1 MKTID
6 KIKMGSM
13 VSLILILL
21 IFTVYSYVW
30 IYLEIKKQ
38 VGPPY
43 KGIQR
48 EVFCEDSRIIIIH
61 RNSRTKDIMAAEEIN
76 DLEDKRFYEEKCNAG
91 TI

>member
-1 MKTID
+1 MNLKDTIV
-6 KIKMGSM
+6 KGSM
-13 VSLILILL
+13 ISLIIILL
-21 IFTVYSYVW
+21 IFTVHSYIW
-30 IYLEIKKQ
+30 IYLKIKKQ

-48 EVFCEDSRIIIIH
+48 EVFCEDDRIIIRYI
-61 RNSRTKDIMAAEEIN
+61 NSRTQDIMAVEEIN